1 LLEITELNVYILEK
15 IIHEIAP
22 ELIDIYNIRED
33 ESEEEKIKTGRLHE
47 NRILGIMLKFFLE
60 GKKKVT
66 TREVELEYKKF
77 FKDIARSTI
86 STYLNILK
94 RETTLYKERD
104 GRLVYYILH
113 EDPPQEI
120 SPFWFTRLFCADPA
134 YFSRAIYFSSL
145 YSIVEIIVKKYMKKG
160 VFNEVVESFRYLIG
174 IIILYILKNRS
185 SKCVLC
191 QFGKQE
197 RYEDLLDAI
206 NAALKDRTDVL
217 PSELQDILKK
227 SYAEI
232 PSFGGYCI
240 SDAEKEIE
248 IIEQLITYA
257 NQYRKDMEYQTM
269 VLNRRITTRVP
280 EKITEIINR

>member
-1 LLEITELNVYILEK
+1 MLEITELNIYILEK

-33 ESEEEKIKTGRLHE
+33 ENEQQQVKTGRLHE

-104 GRLVYYILH
+104 GRLVNYILY
-113 EDPPQEI
+113 EDPPLEI
-120 SPFWFTRLFCADPA
+120 TPFWFTRLFCVDPA

-145 YSIVEIIVKKYMKKG
+145 YSIAEIIVKKYMKKG
-160 VFNEVVESFRYLIG
+160 IFNELVESFRYLIG
-174 IIILYILKNRS
+174 IIILDILKNRAL
-185 SKCVLC
+185 KCVLC

-197 RYEDLLDAI
+197 RYKGLLDSI
-206 NAALKDRTDVL
+206 NLALKDRTDVL
-217 PSELQDILKK
+217 PGELQEILNQN
-227 SYAEI
+227 YAEI

-240 SDAEKEIE
+240 SDVEKEVE
-248 IIEQLITYA
+248 IIKQLIGYA
-257 NQYRKDMEYQTM
+257 YQYRKDMEYQTM
-269 VLNRRITTRVP
+269 VLNRRINTRVP